1 MIVYILIFVDHGI
14 IICKCIKNIEI
25 ILSALKQQ
33 FKITFSQVDI
43 FVGINIMRDRENKSI
58 FLHHAGYARKVLNR
72 FNMPYARPV
81 STPME
86 KGIDLT
92 VMQKDAQ
99 CTSELLPYHELVGS
113 LIYLSTTTRSDLSFA
128 YERFKPVYGQF

>member
-99 CTSELLPYHELVGS
+99 CTSKLFP
-113 LIYLSTTTRSDLSFA
+113 
-128 YERFKPVYGQF
+128 